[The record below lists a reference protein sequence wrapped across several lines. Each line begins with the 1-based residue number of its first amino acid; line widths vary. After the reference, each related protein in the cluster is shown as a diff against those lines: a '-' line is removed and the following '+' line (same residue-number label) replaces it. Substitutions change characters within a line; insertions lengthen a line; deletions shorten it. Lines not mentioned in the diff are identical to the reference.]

1 MEKKI
6 MRNTRLTDNIKIVVA
21 NIPTATG
28 TALASTVVDCTGFAR
43 ATYVLTTGT
52 AGTGATLDLKI
63 TESDASGGSYTD
75 VTSAALVQIADTGG
89 SKTYIIDC
97 PVKSTMP
104 FQKTV
109 LAAAVG
115 TFAASC
121 SAILYKQVSSPVLST
136 YATQHIKV

>member
-1 MEKKI
+1 
-6 MRNTRLTDNIKIVVA
+6 MRNTRLPENVKFVVA

-28 TALASTVVDCTGFAR
+28 TTLASTAVDGTGYAR

-52 AGTGATLDLKI
+52 AGTGATLDMKI
-63 TESDASGGSYTD
+63 TECATSGGSYTD
-75 VTSAALVQIADTGG
+75 ITSAALTQIADTGG
-89 SKTYIIDC
+89 SKTYIIDV
-97 PVKSTMP
+97 PVNSAKP

-121 SAILYKQVSSPVLST
+121 GAVLYRRVSSPVAST
-136 YATQHIKV
+136 YATQLVTV